1 LEAAVR
7 AAIESVRLIEG
18 DAREFLPIEADV
30 CITDPPYAVD
40 KRGNMLG
47 QLAANYHDKGTHTR
61 GYADHDKVQFGAL
74 MVPVFA
80 GVRDSLPP
88 GATMVAFCGNRTFHQ
103 MATFAEEAGFQMLDV
118 LVFPKRKTFAR
129 STSTLVPC
137 HEIAMFMRKPG
148 GTRLI
153 NPARNIGNVFDLVRP
168 GKGESAHP
176 TTKAQSWMEAIVEV
190 FTEPGEH
197 ILDPFAGSGSTLVA
211 AKKLGRLATGIELVP
226 EYAEIARGEDRV
238 TSHECEF
245 RACPCDIPHRVCRI
259 CGGIQ

>member
-168 GKGESAHP
+168 GKGGVGASDDEGAELDGGDCGSVHG
-176 TTKAQSWMEAIVEV
+176 TGGTYFGSVCRVGVDVGCGEEAG
-190 FTEPGEH
+190 PSRDG
-197 ILDPFAGSGSTLVA
+197 
-211 AKKLGRLATGIELVP
+211 
-226 EYAEIARGEDRV
+226 DRV
-238 TSHECEF
+238 GAGVCGD
-245 RACPCDIPHRVCRI
+245 CP
-259 CGGIQ
+259 GGGSRDEP